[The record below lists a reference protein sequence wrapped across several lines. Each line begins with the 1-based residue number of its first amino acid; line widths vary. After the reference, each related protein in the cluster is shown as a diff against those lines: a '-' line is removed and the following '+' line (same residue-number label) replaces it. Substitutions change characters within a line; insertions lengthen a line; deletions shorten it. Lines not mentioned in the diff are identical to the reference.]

1 MVLDAASLEA
11 ITQEIRTCFLYEDAP
26 DHLAILEEG
35 IRQLRSGRGD
45 SAILPYSTNLQA
57 DYATL
62 MRAAH
67 SLKGGA
73 GIAQLLTLSRL
84 AHELEDLLEALH
96 QGRVQDQEHAYE
108 LLSLG
113 VDQISGLIAASTSG
127 KEGAV
132 AVVAETT
139 LLPIITALDNFLQ
152 GLQQNTP
159 SDASF
164 LDPYFLKTAIEVDLE
179 DCLQRVEQ
187 LLHSPAQMLSVQPT
201 ALYQALTALVEECTL
216 LGQALN
222 LVWLSD
228 TANLIRQTLAQA
240 NTPIERI
247 AQTAITEIRQLRLQS
262 LGTFAQSSDSPPAL
276 SNVAQLVQGQQ
287 ESAVTT
293 DEEASKAAKPQA
305 IQADQNTQLKLR
317 IPVSGLD
324 RMNNTIGELFISYER
339 LSLYQKQLHQVDLT
353 LKKRAHQLNP
363 ITEQVQT
370 CLYGIAI
377 ASSIVT
383 PTESPGLSD
392 ASSEVDSL
400 EAQYAKLHSTLQD
413 FQELMVQ
420 VQEARA
426 DVELINHE
434 FREALAI
441 VKQQI
446 DSLHEELTASRLVPF
461 GILARQFAAPLQTFS
476 QRYKKSVEL
485 VVIGQETLIDQVV
498 IEQLKFP
505 LTHLLRNAFDHG
517 IETPESRLALLKS
530 PTAKI
535 TLAAA
540 DQGNQIAITI
550 EDDGRGIDIQ
560 PVYKRAVQMG
570 LCNSE
575 IAELTRNQI
584 LEFLFTPGFSTAS
597 TVTDLSGR
605 GVGLD
610 IVRRQ
615 VERLRGSVWVES
627 KLGQGTKF
635 TISIPL
641 TLSILPLLLCR
652 CQQQTLAIPSTK
664 VLEIIQLSQLYD
676 SLPQLGAI
684 AWRGRRV
691 PLYPLMQLL
700 PYGQQAISPPSPQF
714 NQHLGIVLDVDSE
727 LVVIAV
733 DSLLGEQELVLKPF
747 DTTVKVPAYVS
758 GCTVLGT
765 GEVVPVL
772 SPDHF
777 GELIARAKRG
787 MPATLGS
794 YLNVSGPKPETEATP
809 TILIVDDS
817 IAFRRLLDHV
827 LSQSGYRVV
836 QCRDPKEALE
846 KLNQPGERF
855 DLVICDIE
863 MPHLDGLALLRE
875 IRSHPYWHSLAV
887 MMLTSRE
894 NHRHR
899 QQAMSLGA
907 TDYFTKPF
915 RPDDLC
921 ASIAALLE

>member
-35 IRQLRSGRGD
+35 IRQLGSGRGD

-73 GIAQLLTLSRL
+73 GIAQFLTLSRL

-113 VDQISGLIAASTSG
+113 VDQISGLIAESTSG
-127 KEGAV
+127 KEGEV

-139 LLPIITALDNFLQ
+139 LLPIITALENFLQ
-152 GLQQNTP
+152 GLQQNIP
-159 SDASF
+159 SDASS
-164 LDPYFLKTAIEVDLE
+164 LDPYFLKTALEVDLE

-201 ALYQALTALVEECTL
+201 ALHQALTALVEECTL

-228 TANLIRQTLAQA
+228 TANLIRQALAQA
-240 NTPIERI
+240 NPPIERI
-247 AQTAITEIRQLRLQS
+247 AQTAITEIRQLRLQA
-262 LGTFAQSSDSPPAL
+262 LGTAAQSSDSPPAL
-276 SNVAQLVQGQQ
+276 SNVTQLVQGQQ
-287 ESAVTT
+287 QSVVTT
-293 DEEASKAAKPQA
+293 DEEASRAAKPQA
-305 IQADQNTQLKLR
+305 IQADQSTQLKLR
-317 IPVSGLD
+317 IPVSRLD

-353 LKKRAHQLNP
+353 LKKRAAQLNP

-370 CLYGIAI
+370 FYDGIATL
-377 ASSIVT
+377 ASSMVT
-383 PTESPGLSD
+383 ATE
-392 ASSEVDSL
+392 
-400 EAQYAKLHSTLQD
+400 AKLHSTLQD

-426 DVELINHE
+426 DVELINNE
-434 FREALAI
+434 WSEALAI
-441 VKQQI
+441 VRQQI
-446 DSLHEELTASRLVPF
+446 DSLHEELTASRLVQF

-476 QRYKKSVEL
+476 QQYKKSVEL
-485 VVIGQETLIDQVV
+485 VVIGKETLIDQVI

-517 IETPESRLALLKS
+517 IEPPESRLALLKS
-530 PTAKI
+530 PNAKI

-560 PVYKRAVQMG
+560 LVHQRAVQMG
-570 LCNSE
+570 LCGSE

-605 GVGLD
+605 GIGLD

-627 KLGQGTKF
+627 RLGQGTKF

-664 VLEIIQLSQLYD
+664 VLEIIELYD
-676 SLPQLGAI
+676 SLPQIGAI
-684 AWRGRRV
+684 AWRDRRV

-700 PYGQQAISPPSPQF
+700 PYGQQAISPPSPQL
-714 NQHLGIVLDVDSE
+714 NQPLGIVLDVDSE

-733 DSLLGEQELVLKPF
+733 DSLLGERELVLKPF
-747 DTTVKVPAYVS
+747 DTTVKVPDYVS

-777 GELIARAKRG
+777 GELIARAKRA
-787 MPATLGS
+787 MPATVVCDP
-794 YLNVSGPKPETEATP
+794 NVSGLKPDSDATP

-846 KLNQPGERF
+846 KLNRPGERF

-915 RPDDLC
+915 RPDDLS
-921 ASIAALLE
+921 AAIAALLE